1 MDMVLH
7 GISESFSSAMHIL
20 KFLELRSFE
29 KEAAEVQG
37 RTFVVQYNCCD
48 LQKPKAYVYATCVAF
63 GAGVFLAYLQR
74 AAQAANRSGT
84 S

>member
-37 RTFVVQYNCCD
+37 RTLYSITVVTFRNQKRMYNTQ
-48 LQKPKAYVYATCVAF
+48 L
-63 GAGVFLAYLQR
+63 LA
-74 AAQAANRSGT
+74 
-84 S
+84 

>member
-1 MDMVLH
+1 MDMH

-20 KFLELRSFE
+20 KFLEMRSFE

-37 RTFVVQYNCCD
+37 RTLYIITVVTFRN
-48 LQKPKAYVYATCVAF
+48 QKRMYSVYATCVAF
-63 GAGVFLAYLQR
+63 GAGVFLAYLRR